1 MKDAFKKALLLG
13 IGAMAATGE
22 KVDSLIDE
30 LVAKGEVT
38 AEEGKRILNEYK
50 EKVKSDP
57 NLATKTDL
65 EEIKARL
72 DAIEKKLNNK

>member
-65 EEIKARL
+65 E
-72 DAIEKKLNNK
+72 